1 MDFYVVLQVAAGL
14 ATMYL
19 LLSLFG
25 TVINETIARIFSL
38 RADHLATTL
47 AALVDD
53 KDLKARFDAD
63 PLMQGVARAAGTWK
77 ITHLPSETFVAALL
91 EQVRLAAGTAQ
102 AGAAS
107 LDEAVAAL
115 PESNIKRVLARTLSK
130 AAAAGTRVEDELA
143 GWFDSVM
150 DHAQAAYARRMHLIS
165 FLVGVVLAAGL
176 NADTIQVASQLWRYP
191 TAYAGIQAEGAELVT
206 RRVVAPD
213 GTEVLSAAEV
223 ADALTALPLGWTDGA
238 LAAARAAW
246 PTKVAG
252 LLLTALAI
260 ALGAPFWFDTLSR
273 FVNIGGGAAPRS

>member
-14 ATMYL
+14 ATLYL

-25 TVINETIARIFSL
+25 TVINEAIARVLNL
-38 RADHLATTL
+38 RASHLATTL
-47 AALVDD
+47 SALIDD
-53 KDLKARFDAD
+53 KDLKARFDVD
-63 PLMQGVARAAGTWK
+63 PLVQGVARAAGTWK

-91 EQVRLAAGTAQ
+91 EQVRLAAATAE
-102 AGAAS
+102 AGAAT

-115 PESNIKRVLARTLSK
+115 PDSNIKQVLARTLSK
-130 AAAAGTRVEDELA
+130 AVAAGSRVEDEL
-143 GWFDSVM
+143 GRWFDSTM
-150 DHAQAAYARRMHLIS
+150 DHAQAAYTRRMHLIS
-165 FLVGVVLAAGL
+165 FLVGVALAAGL

-191 TAYAGIQAEGAELVT
+191 TAYAGIQTEGQDLVT

-223 ADALTALPLGWTDGA
+223 ADALTALPLGWSDAA
-238 LAAARAAW
+238 LASARAEWLA
-246 PTKVAG
+246 KAAG

-273 FVNIGGGAAPRS
+273 FVNIGGGGGPRS